1 MQLKAGLRSIPVRAR
16 WGLDVHQRCATNDD
30 LREPSLHA
38 LLTIAEEGRRSSA
51 GSAGAGRARDKDEDG
66 DMNEGADEEEDEDGD
81 EDKDKE
87 QNNLRLRSGMRL
99 HHLAHQWPLTSTDGD
114 MNEGFW
120 TA

>member
-1 MQLKAGLRSIPVRAR
+1 MYA
-16 WGLDVHQRCATNDD
+16 AT
-30 LREPSLHA
+30 E
-38 LLTIAEEGRRSSA
+38 AEEGRRSSA

-66 DMNEGADEEEDEDGD
+66 DMNEGADEEEDEDGDEDGD

-120 TA
+120 TAKRLTAVSGH